1 MSKTFN
7 RLTKGLAAV
16 GGLVPQNLLT
26 ILIFSVSINGIV
38 TAPDVG
44 TETIFGDPESY
55 FSCSAASI
63 TVTQG

>member
-1 MSKTFN
+1 
-7 RLTKGLAAV
+7 
-16 GGLVPQNLLT
+16 
-26 ILIFSVSINGIV
+26 VSINGIA